1 MCSAR
6 AESRPVP
13 HDGVR
18 RASLAQRA
26 HLPRATE
33 RTPFG
38 PPVFFDA
45 FALLRSHRAQHYRA
59 LRAYG
64 VRVREIDL
72 ALYADTL
79 AAKASTLAAELERA
93 RDSVRQAAIEQEAR
107 RALDTA
113 TIARLERLG
122 ALGVA
127 DARAQRGE
135 IAELVANL
143 AAVEELQAWVE
154 GRLFAAREEAA

>member
-1 MCSAR
+1 M
-6 AESRPVP
+6 
-13 HDGVR
+13 
-18 RASLAQRA
+18 
-26 HLPRATE
+26 
-33 RTPFG
+33 
-38 PPVFFDA
+38 
-45 FALLRSHRAQHYRA
+45 
-59 LRAYG
+59 
-64 VRVREIDL
+64 REIDL